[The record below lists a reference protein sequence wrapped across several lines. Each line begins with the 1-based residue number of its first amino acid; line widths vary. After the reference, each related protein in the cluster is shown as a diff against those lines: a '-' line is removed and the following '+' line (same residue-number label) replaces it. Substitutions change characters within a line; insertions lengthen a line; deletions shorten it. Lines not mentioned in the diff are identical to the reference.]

1 MILLSEIFRLPEKTL
16 GRSHA
21 KNGFLRFWNYMIPG
35 SIKAKIIFVR
45 FWRLYHRFTTKVVI
59 LRMEILSHTVKNL
72 INKKSLKFIFRHVIM
87 PFYVSDH
94 ISFVVVPNLPL
105 SHTKAVCSSSSSES
119 IIILASFLDYFF
131 VRKNVS
137 EELGPFTD
145 VIKDQ
150 GSVVL
155 SL

>member
-1 MILLSEIFRLPEKTL
+1 MPRHKLGVIKLLLAVRVLLI
-16 GRSHA
+16 GY
-21 KNGFLRFWNYMIPG
+21 KN
-35 SIKAKIIFVR
+35 
-45 FWRLYHRFTTKVVI
+45 
-59 LRMEILSHTVKNL
+59 VKL
-72 INKKSLKFIFRHVIM
+72 ESL
-87 PFYVSDH
+87 
-94 ISFVVVPNLPL
+94 NLPL

-131 VRKNVS
+131 LLEKNIS

-155 SL
+155 SI